1 MGNHGHGEPANTDRR
16 DDLVR
21 TCRAHFPWSG
31 GLGGLRLLTVDRAS
45 RVRVVAVGGTDRVRY
60 RVLVLSAEE
69 PRPEAPGGELQTAS
83 KAAHESDGWE
93 LVRSGVTKDGISR
106 LLVYRESA

>member
-1 MGNHGHGEPANTDRR
+1 M
-16 DDLVR
+16 
-21 TCRAHFPWSG
+21 
-31 GLGGLRLLTVDRAS
+31 RLLTVDGAR

-69 PRPEAPGGELQTAS
+69 QRPEDPGGALRTMSEAPNE
-83 KAAHESDGWE
+83 AGGWE
-93 LVRSGVTKDGISR
+93 LVRSGVTKDGLSR